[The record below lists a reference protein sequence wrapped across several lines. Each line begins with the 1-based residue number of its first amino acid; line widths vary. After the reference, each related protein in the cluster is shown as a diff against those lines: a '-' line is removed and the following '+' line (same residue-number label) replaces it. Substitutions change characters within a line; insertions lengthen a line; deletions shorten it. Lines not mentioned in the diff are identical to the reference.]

1 MVTPSGRLSSW
12 WFGNGRLRP
21 RTTLHRTV
29 SPLASLP
36 SPEQTLGLI
45 RRQEA
50 LRDRGR
56 PPFSV
61 VVVDVGSPAES
72 AHKALRLLMVFRR
85 RARVGDEAGWLTAD
99 RIALILPLTGRD
111 GAQRFAEEVCN
122 QAAGHQGPPRFEVY
136 TA

>member
-1 MVTPSGRLSSW
+1 MD
-12 WFGNGRLRP
+12 
-21 RTTLHRTV
+21 
-29 SPLASLP
+29 LP
-36 SPEQTLGLI
+36 NPEQTLGLI

-50 LRDRGR
+50 LRNRGR

-61 VVVDVGSPAES
+61 IVVDVGLPSES
-72 AHKALRLLMVFRR
+72 AHKAIRLLMAFQQ
-85 RARVGDEAGWLTAD
+85 RARAGDEAGWITPD

-111 GAQRFAEEVCN
+111 GAQRFAEEVCS